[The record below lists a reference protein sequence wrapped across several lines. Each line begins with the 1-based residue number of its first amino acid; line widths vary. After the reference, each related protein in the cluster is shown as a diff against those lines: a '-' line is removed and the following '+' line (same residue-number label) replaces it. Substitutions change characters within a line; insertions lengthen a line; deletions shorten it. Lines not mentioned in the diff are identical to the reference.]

1 MKNVMDNSV
10 LRKDLK
16 FVNYLVNL
24 SYVILEKKNLKRHNI
39 YIINKL

>member
-1 MKNVMDNSV
+1 MDNSV

-39 YIINKL
+39 IYNK